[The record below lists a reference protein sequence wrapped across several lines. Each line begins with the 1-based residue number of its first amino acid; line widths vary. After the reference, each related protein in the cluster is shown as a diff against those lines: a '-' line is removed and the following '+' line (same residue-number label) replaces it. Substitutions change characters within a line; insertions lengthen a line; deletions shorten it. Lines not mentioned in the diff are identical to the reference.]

1 MKQHFERLLVTLLL
15 LGFCTVFALTGCKTA
30 HGSSDDNEGRVSYPT
45 ITFVDEHGNTLGT
58 QKVNSTGAV
67 YFGYEKEG
75 YKGTFFNSDGVQV
88 YSGKF
93 TTKTDC
99 KITVKLT
106 PITYT
111 VKFARASDS
120 SGAYGTFSGP
130 LPDDMVCTYDV
141 EYTLPV
147 NALTYEYL
155 HTKYKPR
162 GWTKTEKNF
171 NQKGEYKSGTK
182 IKNLSKTDG
191 DVITLYACF
200 NNDDSFELKFYKSD
214 NMYYSDTV
222 SVYADKGEILS
233 ASQIPVLTKTGYVF
247 NGYYLDGDVSQS
259 IIDFTKYTVTGN
271 ATFRPKFSPASYTA
285 TFVTERGTAPAPL
298 TWTYSDSSYG
308 ADIRIDSG
316 VYVLTAP
323 GYRFDGWYKDGEVF
337 ETTYIDRH
345 TDTKDMTLTAK
356 WTLWTARI
364 YYEKNAP
371 AGVSVKGSMYDEQ
384 FSYGTAKNLS
394 KNKYFANGYK
404 FTGWNTKDDGTG
416 TAYADEASFTWSGSA
431 NNENIYLYAR
441 WEKLQTPIDISVGTP
456 PTHSDISLT
465 YDSTN
470 TRFKAALAGAS
481 TFKWYI
487 DGVAVENEMG
497 ATLSAY
503 ALSAGHHSVMVT
515 TELAGRKYGTTLSV
529 TVTVN

>member
-15 LGFCTVFALTGCKTA
+15 LGFCIVFAITGCKSA
-30 HGSSDDNEGRVSYPT
+30 VSSSTDNNGDTSSST
-45 ITFVDEHGNTLGT
+45 ITFVDEQGNTLGT
-58 QKVNSTGAV
+58 QTVSSTGSV
-67 YFGYEKEG
+67 DFDYKKEG
-75 YKGTFFNSDGVQV
+75 YKGAFFNSDGVQV

-93 TTKTDC
+93 TTKKDC
-99 KITVKLT
+99 KITVKLA

-111 VKFARASDS
+111 VKFAKSPNAS
-120 SGAYGTFSGP
+120 GTFSGS

-141 EYTLPV
+141 EYTLPE
-147 NALTYEYL
+147 NALIYTL
-155 HTKYKPR
+155 VGTTYKPR
-162 GWTKTEKNF
+162 GWTKVKEDYNK
-171 NQKGEYKSGTK
+171 KGEYKSGTK

-200 NNDDSFELKFYKSD
+200 NNDDSFELKFYKDD
-214 NMYYSDTV
+214 NRYSIATV

-233 ASQIPVLTKTGYVF
+233 ASQIPVPTTKTGYVF
-247 NGYYLDGDVSQS
+247 NGYYLDGDVSQN
-259 IIDFTKYTVTGN
+259 IIDFTTYVVTEN

-285 TFVTERGTAPAPL
+285 TFVTEHGTAPAPL

-323 GYRFDGWYKDGEVF
+323 GYRFDGWYEDGAWSK
-337 ETTYIDRH
+337 TTYIDRH
-345 TDTKDMTLTAK
+345 TDTQDMTLTAK

-371 AGVSVKGSMYDEQ
+371 AGVSVNGSMYDEQ

-431 NNENIYLYAR
+431 NNENIYLYAQ
-441 WEKLQTPIDISVGTP
+441 WEKLQTSIDISVVTP

-465 YDSTN
+465 YDTAGK
-470 TRFKAALAGAS
+470 RFKAELAGAS
-481 TFKWYI
+481 SFKWYI
-487 DGVAVENEMG
+487 DGAEVANETG

-503 ALSAGHHSVMVT
+503 ALSAGQHSVMVT
-515 TELAGRKYGTTLSV
+515 TQFGGKTYGTVLV
-529 TVTVN
+529 VNVTVN

>member
-15 LGFCTVFALTGCKTA
+15 LGFCIVFAITGCNTA
-30 HGSSDDNEGRVSYPT
+30 HGPSDKGGTSSST
-45 ITFVDEHGNTLGT
+45 ITFVDEQGNTLGT
-58 QKVNSTGAV
+58 QTVSSTGSV
-67 YFGYEKEG
+67 DFDYKKEG
-75 YKGTFFNSDGVQV
+75 YKGAFFNSDGVQV
-88 YSGKF
+88 YSGQF
-93 TTKTDC
+93 TTKKDC

-111 VKFARASDS
+111 VKFAKSPNAS
-120 SGAYGTFSGP
+120 GTFSGS

-162 GWTKTEKNF
+162 GWTKVKEDYNK
-171 NQKGEYKSGTK
+171 KGEYKSGTK

-191 DVITLYACF
+191 YVITLYACF

-214 NMYYSDTV
+214 NMYSFDKV

-233 ASQIPVLTKTGYVF
+233 ASQIPVLTKTGHVF
-247 NGYYLDGDVSQS
+247 DGYYLDGDVSQN
-259 IIDFTKYTVTGN
+259 IIDFTTYTVTEN

-285 TFVTERGTAPAPL
+285 TFVTEHGTAPAPL

-323 GYRFDGWYKDGEVF
+323 GYRFDGWYEDGAWSK
-337 ETTYIDRH
+337 TTYIDRH
-345 TDTKDMTLTAK
+345 TDTQDMTLTAK
-356 WTLWTARI
+356 WALWTARI

-371 AGVSVKGSMYDEQ
+371 AGVSVNGSMYDEQ

-431 NNENIYLYAR
+431 NNENIYLYAQ
-441 WEKLQTPIDISVGTP
+441 WEKLQTSIDISVGTP

-465 YDSTN
+465 YDSTDK
-470 TRFKAALAGAS
+470 RFKAALAGAS

-487 DGVAVENEMG
+487 DGVAVENETG

-503 ALSAGHHSVMVT
+503 ALSAGQHSVMVT
-515 TELAGRKYGTTLSV
+515 TQFGGKTYGTVLV
-529 TVTVN
+529 VNVTVN

>member
-30 HGSSDDNEGRVSYPT
+30 HGPSDDNEGRASYPT

-58 QKVNSTGAV
+58 QEVNSTGAV

-75 YKGTFFNSDGVQV
+75 YKGAFFNSDGVQV

-111 VKFARASDS
+111 VKFARASYS

-191 DVITLYACF
+191 YVITLYACF
-200 NNDDSFELKFYKSD
+200 NNDDSFELKFYESD
-214 NMYYSDTV
+214 NTYSIDTV

-233 ASQIPVLTKTGYVF
+233 ASQIPVPTEKGYVF
-247 NGYYLDGDVSQS
+247 DGYYLDGDTSQS
-259 IIDFTKYTVTGN
+259 IIDFTTYVVTGN

-298 TWTYSDSSYG
+298 TWTYSASYYG
-308 ADIRIDSG
+308 ANISIDSG
-316 VYVLTAP
+316 IYVLTAT
-323 GYRFDGWYKDGEVF
+323 GYSFDGWYKDGASYK
-337 ETTYIDRH
+337 TTYIDKH
-345 TDTKDMTLTAK
+345 YDTTDMTLTAK
-356 WTLWTARI
+356 WIPWTAKLQ
-364 YYEKNAP
+364 YGKNAP
-371 AGVSVKGSMYDEQ
+371 ASVSVNGYMRDDNLTYA
-384 FSYGTAKNLS
+384 TASNLGKNEYYA
-394 KNKYFANGYK
+394 KDYK
-404 FTGWNTKDDGTG
+404 FTGWNTKANGTG
-416 TAYADEASFTWSGSA
+416 TAYADEASFTWKGNA
-431 NNENIYLYAR
+431 NNETITLYAQ
-441 WEKLQTPIDISVGTP
+441 WEKLQTSINISIVTP

-470 TRFKAALAGAS
+470 TRFKAELAGAS

-515 TELAGRKYGTTLSV
+515 TELAGRTYGTTLSV

>member
-15 LGFCTVFALTGCKTA
+15 LGFCIVFAITGCNTA
-30 HGSSDDNEGRVSYPT
+30 HGPSDKGGTSSST
-45 ITFVDEHGNTLGT
+45 ITFVDEQGNTLGT
-58 QKVNSTGAV
+58 QTVSSTGSV
-67 YFGYEKEG
+67 DFDYKKEG
-75 YKGTFFNSDGVQV
+75 YKGAFFNSDGVQV
-88 YSGKF
+88 YSGQF
-93 TTKTDC
+93 TTKKDC

-111 VKFARASDS
+111 VKFARASYS

-147 NALTYEYL
+147 NALTYEYYG
-155 HTKYKPR
+155 TKYKAR
-162 GWTKTEKNF
+162 GWTKTEENF
-171 NQKGEYKSGTK
+171 NQKGEYKSGAK
-182 IKNLSKTDG
+182 IKNVSKTDG
-191 DVITLYACF
+191 EVITLYACF

-214 NMYYSDTV
+214 NTYSIDTV
-222 SVYADKGEILS
+222 SVYADKGEVLS
-233 ASQIPVLTKTGYVF
+233 DSQIPVATAKTGYVF
-247 NGYYLDGDVSQS
+247 KGYYLDGDASQS
-259 IIDFTKYTVTGN
+259 IIDFTKYTVTGK
-271 ATFRPKFSPASYTA
+271 ATFRPKFTPASYTA

-298 TWTYSDSSYG
+298 TWTYSDSYYG

-316 VYVLTAP
+316 VYALTAT
-323 GYRFDGWYKDGEVF
+323 GYSFDGWYKDGAWSK
-337 ETTYIDRH
+337 TTYIDRH
-345 TDTKDMTLTAK
+345 TDTQDMTLTAK

-371 AGVSVKGSMYDEQ
+371 AGVSVNGSMYDEQ

-470 TRFKAALAGAS
+470 TRFKAELAGAS

-515 TELAGRKYGTTLSV
+515 TELAGRTYGTTLSV

>member
-1 MKQHFERLLVTLLL
+1 MKQHFERLLVMLLL
-15 LGFCTVFALTGCKTA
+15 LGLCIVFALTGCNTA
-30 HGSSDDNEGRVSYPT
+30 HGTSDKGGTSSST

-58 QKVNSTGAV
+58 QTVSSTGAV

-75 YKGTFFNSDGVQV
+75 YKGAFFNSDGAQV
-88 YSGKF
+88 YSGQF

-111 VKFARASDS
+111 VKFAKSPN
-120 SGAYGTFSGP
+120 AYGTFSGS
-130 LPDDMVCTYDV
+130 LPNDMVCTYDV
-141 EYTLPV
+141 EYTLPE
-147 NALTYEYL
+147 NALIYTVVG
-155 HTKYKPR
+155 TTYKPR
-162 GWTKTEKNF
+162 GWTKVKEDYNK
-171 NQKGEYKSGTK
+171 KGEFTSGTK

-214 NMYYSDTV
+214 SIYYSDTV

-233 ASQIPVLTKTGYVF
+233 ATQIPALQKEGYVF

-271 ATFRPKFSPASYTA
+271 ATFRPKFTPATYTA

-298 TWTYSDSSYG
+298 TWTYSDSSFG

-316 VYVLTAP
+316 VYDLTAT
-323 GYRFDGWYKDGEVF
+323 GYRFDGWYKDGEEF
-337 ETTYIDRH
+337 YTSRINRH

-356 WTLWTARI
+356 WSLWTATI
-364 YYEKNAP
+364 HYEQNDS
-371 AGVSVKGSMYDEQ
+371 AGVSVNGSMHDDT

-394 KNKYFANGYK
+394 KNTYFANGYK

-416 TAYADEASFTWSGSA
+416 TAYADEASFTWNGSG
-431 NNENIYLYAR
+431 NGEYIRLYAQ
-441 WEKLQTPIDISVGTP
+441 WEALQTSIDISVGTP

-465 YDSTN
+465 YDSTDK
-470 TRFKAALAGAS
+470 RFKAALAGAS

-487 DGVAVENEMG
+487 DGVAVENETG

-503 ALSAGHHSVMVT
+503 VLSAGHHSVMVT

-529 TVTVN
+529 TVTGN

>member
-1 MKQHFERLLVTLLL
+1 MERQFKNLLVKLLI
-15 LGFCTVFALTGCKTA
+15 LGFCTVVAMTGCKTNV
-30 HGSSDDNEGRVSYPT
+30 GSSDDNNGSTSDPT

-58 QKVNSTGAV
+58 QKVDNDFRV
-67 YFGYEKEG
+67 YFEHKKEG
-75 YKGTFFNSDGVQV
+75 YKVAFFNSDGVQV

-111 VKFARASDS
+111 VKFAKSRN
-120 SGAYGTFSGP
+120 AYGTFSGP

-141 EYTLPV
+141 EYTLPT
-147 NALTYEYL
+147 NDLTYEYYG
-155 HTKYKPR
+155 TIYKAR
-162 GWTKTEKNF
+162 GWSKVKEDYNK
-171 NQKGEYKSGTK
+171 KGEYKSGTK

-214 NMYYSDTV
+214 SMYSSDTV

-233 ASQIPVLTKTGYVF
+233 ASQIPALQKEGYVF
-247 NGYYLDGDVSQS
+247 DGYYLDGDASQT

-271 ATFRPKFSPASYTA
+271 ATFRPKFSPATYTA
-285 TFVTERGTAPAPL
+285 TFVTERGTAPDPL

-316 VYVLTAP
+316 VYVLTAT
-323 GYRFDGWYKDGEVF
+323 GYSFDGWYKDGAWSK
-337 ETTYIDRH
+337 TTYIDRH
-345 TDTKDMTLTAK
+345 TDTKDITLTAK
-356 WTLWTARI
+356 WSPWTAKI
-364 YYEKNAP
+364 QYDKNAP
-371 AGVSVKGSMYDEQ
+371 ASVSV
-384 FSYGTAKNLS
+384 
-394 KNKYFANGYK
+394 NGYMRDDNLTYATASNLRK
-404 FTGWNTKDDGTG
+404 NEYYAKDYRFTGWNTKANGTG

-431 NNENIYLYAR
+431 NNENITLYAQ
-441 WEKLQTPIDISVGTP
+441 WEKLQTSIDISIKSP
-456 PTHSDISLT
+456 SPTNSDIKLN
-465 YDSTN
+465 YDSSSKY
-470 TRFKAALAGAS
+470 FKAVLAGAS

-487 DGVAVENEMG
+487 DGAAVENETG

-503 ALSAGHHSVMVT
+503 ALSAGQHSVMVT
-515 TELAGRKYGTTLSV
+515 TQFGGKTYGTVLTV
-529 TVTVN
+529 NVTVN

>member
-1 MKQHFERLLVTLLL
+1 MKRHFERLLVTLLL

-30 HGSSDDNEGRVSYPT
+30 HGPSDDNEGRVSYPT

-75 YKGTFFNSDGVQV
+75 YIGAFFNSDGVQV

-111 VKFARASDS
+111 VKFARASYS

-147 NALTYEYL
+147 NALTYEYSGM
-155 HTKYKPR
+155 KYKAR

-191 DVITLYACF
+191 YVITLYACF

-233 ASQIPVLTKTGYVF
+233 ASQIPATTKTGYVF
-247 NGYYLDGDVSQS
+247 DGYYLDGDTSQS
-259 IIDFTKYTVTGN
+259 IIDFTTYVVTGN

-298 TWTYSDSSYG
+298 TWTYSDSYYG
-308 ADIRIDSG
+308 ANIRIDSG
-316 VYVLTAP
+316 VYVLTAT
-323 GYRFDGWYKDGEVF
+323 GYCFDGWYKDGDSYK
-337 ETTYIDRH
+337 TTSINKH
-345 TDTKDMTLTAK
+345 NDTKDMTLTAK
-356 WTLWTARI
+356 WIPWTAKLQ
-364 YYEKNAP
+364 YGKNAP
-371 AGVSVKGSMYDEQ
+371 ATVSVNGYMRDDNLTYA
-384 FSYGTAKNLS
+384 TASNLGKNEYYA
-394 KNKYFANGYK
+394 KDYK
-404 FTGWNTKDDGTG
+404 FTGWNTKANGTG
-416 TAYADEASFTWSGSA
+416 TAYADEASFTWLGSA
-431 NNENIYLYAR
+431 NNETITLYAQ
-441 WEKLQTPIDISVGTP
+441 WEKLQTSINISIVTP

-470 TRFKAALAGAS
+470 TRFKAELAGAS

-515 TELAGRKYGTTLSV
+515 TELAGRTYGTTLSV

>member
-1 MKQHFERLLVTLLL
+1 MKQHFERLLVMLLL
-15 LGFCTVFALTGCKTA
+15 LGLCIVFVLTGCKSA
-30 HGSSDDNEGRVSYPT
+30 VGPSDDNKGGASSST

-58 QKVNSTGAV
+58 QKANSTGAV
-67 YFGYEKEG
+67 YFGYKKEG
-75 YKGTFFNSDGVQV
+75 YKGAFFNSDGVQV
-88 YSGKF
+88 YSGQF
-93 TTKTDC
+93 TTKKDC

-111 VKFARASDS
+111 VKFARASYS

-147 NALTYEYL
+147 NALTYEYYG
-155 HTKYKPR
+155 TKYKAR

-171 NQKGEYKSGTK
+171 NKKGEFTSSAK

-191 DVITLYACF
+191 EVITLYACF

-214 NMYYSDTV
+214 SMYYSDTV

-233 ASQIPVLTKTGYVF
+233 ASQIPTTTKTGYVF
-247 NGYYLDGDVSQS
+247 DGYYLDGDASQS

-271 ATFRPKFSPASYTA
+271 ATFRPKFTPASYTA
-285 TFVTERGTAPAPL
+285 TFVTEHGTAPAPL
-298 TWTYSDSSYG
+298 TWTYSDSSYV

-316 VYVLTAP
+316 VYDLTAT
-323 GYRFDGWYKDGEVF
+323 GYSFDGWYKDGEVF
-337 ETTYIDRH
+337 ETRRIYRH

-356 WTLWTARI
+356 WSLWTATI
-364 YYEKNAP
+364 HYEQNAP
-371 AGVSVKGSMYDEQ
+371 ASASVNGSMYDDKV
-384 FSYGTAKNLS
+384 SYGTAKNLS
-394 KNKYFANGYK
+394 KNTYFANGYK

-416 TAYADEASFTWSGSA
+416 TAYADEASFTWRGSA
-431 NNENIYLYAR
+431 NGEYIRLYAQ
-441 WEKLQTPIDISVGTP
+441 WEKLQTSIDISVGTP

-465 YDSTN
+465 YDSADK
-470 TRFKAALAGAS
+470 RFKAALAGAS
-481 TFKWYI
+481 TFQWYI
-487 DGVAVENEMG
+487 DGVAVANETG

-515 TELAGRKYGTTLSV
+515 TELAGRKYGATLSV

>member
-15 LGFCTVFALTGCKTA
+15 LGFCIVFAITGCNTA
-30 HGSSDDNEGRVSYPT
+30 HGPSDKGGTSSST
-45 ITFVDEHGNTLGT
+45 ITFVDERGNTLGT
-58 QKVNSTGAV
+58 QTVSSTGSV
-67 YFGYEKEG
+67 DFDYKKEG
-75 YKGTFFNSDGVQV
+75 YKGAFFNSDGVQV
-88 YSGKF
+88 YSGQF
-93 TTKTDC
+93 TTKKDC
-99 KITVKLT
+99 KITVKFT

-111 VKFARASDS
+111 VKFAKSPNAS
-120 SGAYGTFSGP
+120 GTFSGP

-191 DVITLYACF
+191 EVITLYACF

-214 NMYYSDTV
+214 NTYSIDTV

-233 ASQIPVLTKTGYVF
+233 ASQIPVPTTKTGYVF

-259 IIDFTKYTVTGN
+259 IIDFTKYTVTEN

-298 TWTYSDSSYG
+298 TWTYSDSYY
-308 ADIRIDSG
+308 AEKIRIDSG
-316 VYVLTAP
+316 EYVLTAT

-337 ETTYIDRH
+337 ETTYINRH

-356 WTLWTARI
+356 WSLWTARI

-371 AGVSVKGSMYDEQ
+371 AGVSVNGSMYDEQ

-431 NNENIYLYAR
+431 NNENIYLCAQ
-441 WEKLQTPIDISVGTP
+441 WEKLQTSIDISVGTP

-465 YDSTN
+465 YDSTDK
-470 TRFKAALAGAS
+470 RFKAALAGAS

-487 DGVAVENEMG
+487 DGVAVENETG

-515 TELAGRKYGTTLSV
+515 TELARRKYGTTLSV
-529 TVTVN
+529 TVTGN

>member
-15 LGFCTVFALTGCKTA
+15 LGFCIVFAITGCNTA
-30 HGSSDDNEGRVSYPT
+30 HGPSDKGGTSSST
-45 ITFVDEHGNTLGT
+45 ITFVDEQGNTLGT
-58 QKVNSTGAV
+58 QTVSSTGSV
-67 YFGYEKEG
+67 DFDYKKEG
-75 YKGTFFNSDGVQV
+75 YKGAFFNSDGVQV
-88 YSGKF
+88 YSGQF
-93 TTKTDC
+93 TTKKDC

-111 VKFARASDS
+111 VKFAKSPN
-120 SGAYGTFSGP
+120 AYGTFSGS

-141 EYTLPV
+141 EYTLPE
-147 NALTYEYL
+147 NALIYTL
-155 HTKYKPR
+155 VGTTYKPR
-162 GWTKTEKNF
+162 GWTKVKEDYNK
-171 NQKGEYKSGTK
+171 KGEFTSGTK

-200 NNDDSFELKFYKSD
+200 NNDDSFELKFYKDD
-214 NMYYSDTV
+214 NRYSIATV

-233 ASQIPVLTKTGYVF
+233 ASQIPVPTTKTGYVF

-271 ATFRPKFSPASYTA
+271 VAFRPKFSPASYTA
-285 TFVTERGTAPAPL
+285 TFVTEHGTAPAPL

-316 VYVLTAP
+316 VYVLTAT
-323 GYRFDGWYKDGEVF
+323 GYSFDGWYEDGAWSK
-337 ETTYIDRH
+337 TTYIDRH
-345 TDTKDMTLTAK
+345 TDTQDMTLTAK

-371 AGVSVKGSMYDEQ
+371 AGVSVNGSMYDEQ

-431 NNENIYLYAR
+431 NNENIYLCAQ
-441 WEKLQTPIDISVGTP
+441 WEKLQTSIDISVGTP

-465 YDSTN
+465 YDSTDK
-470 TRFKAALAGAS
+470 RFKAALAGAS

-487 DGVAVENEMG
+487 DGVAVENETG

-503 ALSAGHHSVMVT
+503 VLSAGHHSVMVT

-529 TVTVN
+529 TVTGN

>member
-1 MKQHFERLLVTLLL
+1 MKRHFERLLVTLLL

-30 HGSSDDNEGRVSYPT
+30 HGPSDDNEGRVSYPT

-111 VKFARASDS
+111 VKFARASYS

-182 IKNLSKTDG
+182 IKNLSKTG
-191 DVITLYACF
+191 GYVITLYACF

-233 ASQIPVLTKTGYVF
+233 ASQIPATTKTGYVF
-247 NGYYLDGDVSQS
+247 DGYYLDGDTSQS
-259 IIDFTKYTVTGN
+259 IIDFTTYVVTGN

-285 TFVTERGTAPAPL
+285 TFVTEHGTAPAPL

-323 GYRFDGWYKDGEVF
+323 GYRFDGWYKDGAWSK
-337 ETTYIDRH
+337 TTYIDRH
-345 TDTKDMTLTAK
+345 TDTQDMTLTAK

-470 TRFKAALAGAS
+470 TRFKAELAGAS

-515 TELAGRKYGTTLSV
+515 TELAGRTYGTTLSV

>member
-30 HGSSDDNEGRVSYPT
+30 HGSSDDNKGGASYPT
-45 ITFVDEHGNTLGT
+45 ITFVDEHGKTLGT
-58 QKVNSTGAV
+58 QTVSSTGAV
-67 YFGYEKEG
+67 YFGYKKEG
-75 YKGTFFNSDGVQV
+75 YKGAFFNSDGAQV

-99 KITVKLT
+99 KITVKFT

-111 VKFARASDS
+111 VKFAKSPN
-120 SGAYGTFSGP
+120 AYGTFSGS
-130 LPDDMVCTYDV
+130 LPNDMVCTYDV
-141 EYTLPV
+141 EYTLPA
-147 NALTYEYL
+147 NDLTYEDYG
-155 HTKYKPR
+155 TKYKAR
-162 GWTKTEKNF
+162 GWTKVKEDYNK
-171 NQKGEYKSGTK
+171 KGEFTSGTK
-182 IKNLSKTDG
+182 IKNVSKTDG
-191 DVITLYACF
+191 EVITLYACF

-222 SVYADKGEILS
+222 SVYVDKGEILS
-233 ASQIPVLTKTGYVF
+233 ASQIPVPTKKGYVF
-247 NGYYLDGDVSQS
+247 KGYYLDGDASQS

-298 TWTYSDSSYG
+298 TWTYSDSYYG

-316 VYVLTAP
+316 EYVLTAT
-323 GYRFDGWYKDGEVF
+323 GYSFDGWYKDGEVF
-337 ETTYIDRH
+337 YTSRINRH
-345 TDTKDMTLTAK
+345 TDTQDMTLTAK
-356 WTLWTARI
+356 WTLWTATI
-364 YYEKNAP
+364 HYDKNAP
-371 AGVSVKGSMYDEQ
+371 TDVSVNGSMHNDT

-394 KNKYFANGYK
+394 KNTYFANGYK
-404 FTGWNTKDDGTG
+404 FTGWNRKADGTG

-431 NNENIYLYAR
+431 NGQYITLYAQ
-441 WEKLQTPIDISVGTP
+441 WEKLQTSIDISVGTP

-465 YDSTN
+465 YDSTDK
-470 TRFKAALAGAS
+470 RFKAALAGAS

-487 DGVAVENEMG
+487 DGVAVPNETG

>member
-30 HGSSDDNEGRVSYPT
+30 HGPSDDNKGRVSYPT

-233 ASQIPVLTKTGYVF
+233 ASQIPATTKTGYVF
-247 NGYYLDGDVSQS
+247 NGYYLDGDTSQS

-316 VYVLTAP
+316 VYVLTAH
-323 GYRFDGWYKDGEVF
+323 GYRFDGWYKDGEWSK
-337 ETTYIDRH
+337 TTYIDRH
-345 TDTKDMTLTAK
+345 TDTQDMTLTAK

-371 AGVSVKGSMYDEQ
+371 AGVSVKGSMYDDQ

-470 TRFKAALAGAS
+470 TRFKAELAGAS

>member
-15 LGFCTVFALTGCKTA
+15 LGFCIVFAITGCNTA
-30 HGSSDDNEGRVSYPT
+30 HGPSDKGGTSSST
-45 ITFVDEHGNTLGT
+45 ITFVDEQGNTLGT
-58 QKVNSTGAV
+58 QTVSSTGSV
-67 YFGYEKEG
+67 DFDYKKEG
-75 YKGTFFNSDGVQV
+75 YKGAFFNSDGVQV
-88 YSGKF
+88 YSGQF
-93 TTKTDC
+93 TTKKDC

-111 VKFARASDS
+111 VKFARASYS

-147 NALTYEYL
+147 NALTYEYYG
-155 HTKYKPR
+155 TKYKAR
-162 GWTKTEKNF
+162 GWTKTEENF
-171 NQKGEYKSGTK
+171 NQKGEYKSGAK
-182 IKNLSKTDG
+182 IKNVSKTDG
-191 DVITLYACF
+191 EVITLYACF

-214 NMYYSDTV
+214 NTYSIDTV
-222 SVYADKGEILS
+222 SVYADKGEVLS
-233 ASQIPVLTKTGYVF
+233 DSQIPVATAKTGYVF
-247 NGYYLDGDVSQS
+247 KGYYLDGDASQS

-285 TFVTERGTAPAPL
+285 TFVTEHGTAPAPL
-298 TWTYSDSSYG
+298 TWTYSDSFYG

-316 VYVLTAP
+316 VYVLTAT
-323 GYRFDGWYKDGEVF
+323 GYSFDGWYKDGAWSK
-337 ETTYIDRH
+337 TTYIDRH
-345 TDTKDMTLTAK
+345 TDTQDMALTAK

-371 AGVSVKGSMYDEQ
+371 AGVSVNGSMYDEQ

-431 NNENIYLYAR
+431 NNENIYLCAQ
-441 WEKLQTPIDISVGTP
+441 WEKLQTSINISIVTP

-465 YDSTN
+465 YDTAGKC
-470 TRFKAALAGAS
+470 FKAALAGAS

-515 TELAGRKYGTTLSV
+515 TQFGGKTYGTVLV
-529 TVTVN
+529 VNVTVN

>member
-15 LGFCTVFALTGCKTA
+15 LGFCIVFAITGCNTA
-30 HGSSDDNEGRVSYPT
+30 HGPSDKGKTSSST

-93 TTKTDC
+93 TTKTAC

-111 VKFARASDS
+111 VKFARASYS

-141 EYTLPV
+141 EYTLPA
-147 NALTYEYL
+147 NDLTYEYYG
-155 HTKYKPR
+155 TKYKPR
-162 GWTKTEKNF
+162 GWTKTERNF
-171 NQKGEYKSGTK
+171 NQKGEYKSGAK
-182 IKNLSKTDG
+182 IKNLSNTDG

-200 NNDDSFELKFYKSD
+200 NNHGSFELKFYKDD
-214 NMYYSDTV
+214 NRYYSDTV

-233 ASQIPVLTKTGYVF
+233 ASQIPATTKTGYVF
-247 NGYYLDGDVSQS
+247 NGYYLDGDTSKS

-285 TFVTERGTAPAPL
+285 TFVTERGTAPAPR

-308 ADIRIDSG
+308 ADISIDSG
-316 VYVLTAP
+316 VYALTAT
-323 GYRFDGWYKDGEVF
+323 GYRFDGWYTDGAWSK
-337 ETTYIDRH
+337 TTYINRH

-356 WTLWTARI
+356 WTLWTATI

-371 AGVSVKGSMYDEQ
+371 AGVSVNGYMRDDDLTYATS
-384 FSYGTAKNLS
+384 KNLS
-394 KNKYFANGYK
+394 KNTYFANGYK
-404 FTGWNTKDDGTG
+404 FTGWNTKANGTG
-416 TAYADEASFTWSGSA
+416 TAYADEASFTWSGSG
-431 NNENIYLYAR
+431 NGEYIRLYAQ
-441 WEKLQTPIDISVGTP
+441 WEALQTSIDISVGTP

-465 YDSTN
+465 YDSTDK
-470 TRFKAALAGAS
+470 RFKAALAGAS

-487 DGVAVENEMG
+487 DGVAVENETG

>member
-15 LGFCTVFALTGCKTA
+15 LGFCIVFAITGCNTA
-30 HGSSDDNEGRVSYPT
+30 HGPSDKGGTSSST
-45 ITFVDEHGNTLGT
+45 ITFVDEQGNTLGT
-58 QKVNSTGAV
+58 QTVSSTGSV
-67 YFGYEKEG
+67 DFDYKKEG
-75 YKGTFFNSDGVQV
+75 YKGAFFNSDGVQV
-88 YSGKF
+88 YSGQF
-93 TTKTDC
+93 TTKKDC

-111 VKFARASDS
+111 VKFARASYS

-141 EYTLPV
+141 EYTLPE
-147 NALTYEYL
+147 NTLMYEYSG
-155 HTKYKPR
+155 TKYKPR
-162 GWTKTEKNF
+162 GWTKTEKKF

-191 DVITLYACF
+191 EVITLYACF

-214 NMYYSDTV
+214 NTYSIDTV
-222 SVYADKGEILS
+222 SVYADKGEVLS
-233 ASQIPVLTKTGYVF
+233 DSQIPVATAKTGYVF
-247 NGYYLDGDVSQS
+247 KGYYLDGDASQS

-271 ATFRPKFSPASYTA
+271 ATFYPKFSPASYTA
-285 TFVTERGTAPAPL
+285 TFVTEHGTAPAPL
-298 TWTYSDSSYG
+298 TWTYSDSYY
-308 ADIRIDSG
+308 AEEIRIDSG

-323 GYRFDGWYKDGEVF
+323 GYRFDGWYKDGAWSK
-337 ETTYIDRH
+337 TTYIDRH
-345 TDTKDMTLTAK
+345 FDTKDMTLTAK
-356 WTLWTARI
+356 WTLWTATI
-364 YYEKNAP
+364 HYGKNAP
-371 AGVSVKGSMYDEQ
+371 AGVSVKGYMRDDNLTYA
-384 FSYGTAKNLS
+384 TASNLGKNEYYA
-394 KNKYFANGYK
+394 KDYK
-404 FTGWNTKDDGTG
+404 FTGWNTKADGTG
-416 TAYADEASFTWSGSA
+416 TAYADQASFTWKGNA
-431 NNENIYLYAR
+431 NNETITLYAQ
-441 WEKLQTPIDISVGTP
+441 WEKLQTSIDISIVTP

-465 YDSTN
+465 YDTAGKC
-470 TRFKAALAGAS
+470 FKAALAGAS

>member
-15 LGFCTVFALTGCKTA
+15 LGFCIVFAITGCNTA
-30 HGSSDDNEGRVSYPT
+30 HGPSDKGGTSSST
-45 ITFVDEHGNTLGT
+45 ITFVDEQGNTLGT
-58 QKVNSTGAV
+58 QTVSSTGSV
-67 YFGYEKEG
+67 DFDYKKEG

-88 YSGKF
+88 YSGQF
-93 TTKTDC
+93 TTKKDC

-111 VKFARASDS
+111 VKFARASYS

-141 EYTLPV
+141 EYTLPE
-147 NALTYEYL
+147 NTLMYEYSGM
-155 HTKYKPR
+155 KYKAR

-171 NQKGEYKSGTK
+171 NQKGEYKSGAK
-182 IKNLSKTDG
+182 IKNVSKTDG
-191 DVITLYACF
+191 EVITLYACF

-214 NMYYSDTV
+214 NTYSVDTV
-222 SVYADKGEILS
+222 SVYADKGEVLS
-233 ASQIPVLTKTGYVF
+233 DSQIPVATAKTGYVF
-247 NGYYLDGDVSQS
+247 KGYYLDGDASQS

-271 ATFRPKFSPASYTA
+271 ATFYPKFSPASYTA
-285 TFVTERGTAPAPL
+285 TFVTEHGTAPAPL
-298 TWTYSDSSYG
+298 TWTYSDSYYG

-316 VYVLTAP
+316 VYALTAT
-323 GYRFDGWYKDGEVF
+323 GYSFDGWYKDGAWSK
-337 ETTYIDRH
+337 TTYIDRH
-345 TDTKDMTLTAK
+345 FDTKDMTLTAK
-356 WTLWTARI
+356 WTLWTATI
-364 YYEKNAP
+364 HYGKNAP
-371 AGVSVKGSMYDEQ
+371 AGVSVKGSMYDDQ

-470 TRFKAALAGAS
+470 TRFKAELAGAS

>member
-1 MKQHFERLLVTLLL
+1 MKRHFERLLVTLLL
-15 LGFCTVFALTGCKTA
+15 LGFCTVFAITGCNTA
-30 HGSSDDNEGRVSYPT
+30 HGPSDKGGTSSST
-45 ITFVDEHGNTLGT
+45 ITFVDEQGNTLGT
-58 QKVNSTGAV
+58 QTVSSTGSV
-67 YFGYEKEG
+67 DFDYKKEG
-75 YKGTFFNSDGVQV
+75 YKGAFFNSDGVQV
-88 YSGKF
+88 YSGQF
-93 TTKTDC
+93 TTKKDC

-111 VKFARASDS
+111 VKFAKSPN
-120 SGAYGTFSGP
+120 AYGTFSGS

-141 EYTLPV
+141 EYTLPE
-147 NALTYEYL
+147 NALIYTL
-155 HTKYKPR
+155 LGTTYKPR

-200 NNDDSFELKFYKSD
+200 NNADSFELKFYKSD

-233 ASQIPVLTKTGYVF
+233 ASQIPVPTKKGYVF
-247 NGYYLDGDVSQS
+247 DGYYLDGDASQS

-271 ATFRPKFSPASYTA
+271 ATFRPKFTPATYTA

-298 TWTYSDSSYG
+298 TWTYSDSSFG

-316 VYVLTAP
+316 VYDLTAT
-323 GYRFDGWYKDGEVF
+323 GYSFDGWYEDGAVF
-337 ETTYIDRH
+337 ETRRINRH

-356 WTLWTARI
+356 WSLWTATI
-364 YYEKNAP
+364 NYEKNVP
-371 AGVSVKGSMYDEQ
+371 AGASVNGSMYDDKV
-384 FSYGTAKNLS
+384 SYGTAKNLS
-394 KNKYFANGYK
+394 KNTYFANGYK

-416 TAYADEASFTWSGSA
+416 TAYADEASFTWRGSA
-431 NNENIYLYAR
+431 NGEYIRLYAQ
-441 WEKLQTPIDISVGTP
+441 WEKLQTSIDISVGTP

-465 YDSTN
+465 YDSADK
-470 TRFKAALAGAS
+470 RFKAALAGAS
-481 TFKWYI
+481 TFQWYI
-487 DGVAVENEMG
+487 DGAAVENETG

-515 TELAGRKYGTTLSV
+515 TELAGRKYGATLSV
-529 TVTVN
+529 TVTGN

>member
-15 LGFCTVFALTGCKTA
+15 LGFCIVFAITGCNTA
-30 HGSSDDNEGRVSYPT
+30 HGPSDKGGTSSST
-45 ITFVDEHGNTLGT
+45 ITFVDEQGNTLGT
-58 QKVNSTGAV
+58 QTVSSTGSV
-67 YFGYEKEG
+67 DFDYKKEG
-75 YKGTFFNSDGVQV
+75 YKGAFFNSDGVQV
-88 YSGKF
+88 YSGQF
-93 TTKTDC
+93 TTKKDC

-111 VKFARASDS
+111 VKFARASYS

-141 EYTLPV
+141 EYTLPE
-147 NALTYEYL
+147 NTLMYEYSGM
-155 HTKYKPR
+155 KYKAR

-171 NQKGEYKSGTK
+171 NQKGEYKSGAK
-182 IKNLSKTDG
+182 IKNVSKTDG
-191 DVITLYACF
+191 EVITLYACF

-214 NMYYSDTV
+214 NTYSVDTV
-222 SVYADKGEILS
+222 SVYADKGEVLS
-233 ASQIPVLTKTGYVF
+233 DSQIPVATAKTGYVF
-247 NGYYLDGDVSQS
+247 KGYYLDGDASQS

-271 ATFRPKFSPASYTA
+271 ATFYPKFSPASYTA
-285 TFVTERGTAPAPL
+285 TFVTEHGTAPAPL
-298 TWTYSDSSYG
+298 TWTYSDSYYG

-316 VYVLTAP
+316 VYALTAT
-323 GYRFDGWYKDGEVF
+323 GYSFDGWYKDGAWSK
-337 ETTYIDRH
+337 TTYIDRH
-345 TDTKDMTLTAK
+345 FDTKDMTLTAK
-356 WTLWTARI
+356 WTLWTATI
-364 YYEKNAP
+364 HYGKNAP
-371 AGVSVKGSMYDEQ
+371 AGVSVKGSMYDDQ

-470 TRFKAALAGAS
+470 TRFKAELAGAS

>member
-15 LGFCTVFALTGCKTA
+15 LGFCTVFAITGCNTA
-30 HGSSDDNEGRVSYPT
+30 HGPSDDNEGRVSYPT

-88 YSGKF
+88 YSGQF
-93 TTKTDC
+93 TTKKDC

-111 VKFARASDS
+111 VKFAKSPN
-120 SGAYGTFSGP
+120 AYGTFLGS

-141 EYTLPV
+141 EYTLPA
-147 NALTYEYL
+147 NDLTYEDYG
-155 HTKYKPR
+155 TKYKAH

-200 NNDDSFELKFYKSD
+200 NNDDTFKLTFYKTNSS
-214 NMYYSDTV
+214 YSDKNT
-222 SVYADKGEILS
+222 VYADKGEILS
-233 ASQIPVLTKTGYVF
+233 ASQIPALQKEGYVF
-247 NGYYLDGDVSQS
+247 NGYYLDGDASQR

-271 ATFRPKFSPASYTA
+271 ATFRPKFTPVTYTA

-298 TWTYSDSSYG
+298 TWTYSDSYYG
-308 ADIRIDSG
+308 ANISIDSG
-316 VYVLTAP
+316 IYVLTAT

-337 ETTYIDRH
+337 ETRYINRH

-384 FSYGTAKNLS
+384 FSYGITKNLS
-394 KNKYFANGYK
+394 KNTYFANGYK
-404 FTGWNTKDDGTG
+404 FTGWNTKADGTG
-416 TAYADEASFTWSGSA
+416 TAYADEASFTWFGSA
-431 NNENIYLYAR
+431 NNETITLYAR
-441 WEKLQTPIDISVGTP
+441 WEKLQTSINISVVTP

-465 YDSTN
+465 YDTAGK
-470 TRFKAALAGAS
+470 RFKAELAGAS

-487 DGVAVENEMG
+487 DGVAVENETG

-503 ALSAGHHSVMVT
+503 ALSAGQHSVMVT
-515 TELAGRKYGTTLSV
+515 TQFGGKTYGTVLV
-529 TVTVN
+529 VNVTVN

>member
-15 LGFCTVFALTGCKTA
+15 LGFCIVFAITGCNTA
-30 HGSSDDNEGRVSYPT
+30 HGPSDKGKTSSST
-45 ITFVDEHGNTLGT
+45 ITFVDEQGNTLGT
-58 QKVNSTGAV
+58 QTVSSTGSV
-67 YFGYEKEG
+67 DFDYKKEG
-75 YKGTFFNSDGVQV
+75 YKGAFFNSDGVQV
-88 YSGKF
+88 YSGQF
-93 TTKTDC
+93 TTKKDC

-111 VKFARASDS
+111 VKFAKSPNAD
-120 SGAYGTFSGP
+120 GTFSGS

-141 EYTLPV
+141 EYTLPE
-147 NALTYEYL
+147 NALIYTVVG
-155 HTKYKPR
+155 TTYKPR
-162 GWTKTEKNF
+162 GWTKVKEDYNK
-171 NQKGEYKSGTK
+171 KGEFTSGAK

-200 NNDDSFELKFYKSD
+200 NNDDSFELKFYKDD
-214 NMYYSDTV
+214 NRYSIATV

-233 ASQIPVLTKTGYVF
+233 ASQIPVPTTKTGYVF

-285 TFVTERGTAPAPL
+285 TFVTEHGTAPAPL

-323 GYRFDGWYKDGEVF
+323 GYRFDGWYEDGAWSK
-337 ETTYIDRH
+337 TTYIDRH
-345 TDTKDMTLTAK
+345 TDTQDMTLTAK

-371 AGVSVKGSMYDEQ
+371 AGVSVNGSMYDEQ

-431 NNENIYLYAR
+431 NNENIYLCAQ
-441 WEKLQTPIDISVGTP
+441 WEKLQTPIDISVGTT

-465 YDSTN
+465 YDSTDK
-470 TRFKAALAGAS
+470 RFKAALAGAS

-487 DGVAVENEMG
+487 DGVAVENETG

-503 ALSAGHHSVMVT
+503 VLSTGHHSVMVT

-529 TVTVN
+529 TVTGN

>member
-15 LGFCTVFALTGCKTA
+15 LGFCIVFAITGCNTA
-30 HGSSDDNEGRVSYPT
+30 HGPSDKGKTSSST
-45 ITFVDEHGNTLGT
+45 ITFVDEQGNTLGT
-58 QKVNSTGAV
+58 QTVSSTGSV
-67 YFGYEKEG
+67 DFDYKKEG
-75 YKGTFFNSDGVQV
+75 YKGAFFNSDGVQV
-88 YSGKF
+88 YSGQF
-93 TTKTDC
+93 TTKKDC

-111 VKFARASDS
+111 VKFAKSPNAS
-120 SGAYGTFSGP
+120 GTFSGS

-200 NNDDSFELKFYKSD
+200 NNDDSFELKFYKDD
-214 NMYYSDTV
+214 NRYSIATV

-233 ASQIPVLTKTGYVF
+233 ASQIPVPTTKTGYVF
-247 NGYYLDGDVSQS
+247 NGYYLDGDVSQN
-259 IIDFTKYTVTGN
+259 IIDFTTYTVTEN

-285 TFVTERGTAPAPL
+285 TFVTEHGTAPAPL
-298 TWTYSDSSYG
+298 TWTYSDSYY
-308 ADIRIDSG
+308 AEKIRIDSG
-316 VYVLTAP
+316 EYVLTAT

-337 ETTYIDRH
+337 ETTYINRH

-356 WTLWTARI
+356 WTLWTATI
-364 YYEKNAP
+364 HYEKNAP
-371 AGVSVKGSMYDEQ
+371 ASVSVNGSMYDDQ

-441 WEKLQTPIDISVGTP
+441 WEKLQTPIDISVETP

-465 YDSTN
+465 YDSTDK
-470 TRFKAALAGAS
+470 RFKAALAGAS

-487 DGVAVENEMG
+487 DGVAVENETG

-503 ALSAGHHSVMVT
+503 VLSAGHHSVMVT

-529 TVTVN
+529 TVTGN